1 MQPKFQILQNKK
13 NIQIKQF
20 YMQLFKHNIFKK
32 IWNFGWKEGEG
43 STPTVKVLEGKLRKD
58 FFKTINGERGSE
70 GLKLPVKVLKGKLR
84 KDFFETLFPLSQDSK
99 GLAWQRFVNLTKVN
113 NSEDKVE
120 SRNNKVETTALK
132 KVEAPENADKS
143 GDKGDD
149 LAKAGNATVRKLSD
163 IKTLSNDTSGKFRLS
178 INGSIQIKSKKDEK
192 PSLNLEDKPNDQE
205 KGGESKMS
213 QTLSQTKASN
223 QTQASNQTLVSSFK
237 DLDEKSD
244 SLEEESGNDDL
255 EEPGLISCNSN

>member
-1 MQPKFQILQNKK
+1 
-13 NIQIKQF
+13 
-20 YMQLFKHNIFKK
+20 MQLFKHNFFKK

-43 STPTVKVLEGKLRKD
+43 SKPTVKVLEGKLRKD

-143 GDKGDD
+143 GDD
-149 LAKAGNATVRKLSD
+149 LAKAGNATVKKLSD
-163 IKTLSNDTSGKFRLS
+163 IKTSSNDTSGKFRLS

-205 KGGESKMS
+205 KGGESTMS

-237 DLDEKSD
+237 DLDEKSG

-255 EEPGLISCNSN
+255 EEPGLISCNSNYAHCTSGLCTKK

>member
-1 MQPKFQILQNKK
+1 
-13 NIQIKQF
+13 
-20 YMQLFKHNIFKK
+20 MQLFKHNIFKK

-43 STPTVKVLEGKLRKD
+43 SKPSVKVLEGKLRKD

-120 SRNNKVETTALK
+120 SRNNKVETTAQK

-178 INGSIQIKSKKDEK
+178 INGSIQIKTKKDEK

-244 SLEEESGNDDL
+244 SLEGESGNDDL
-255 EEPGLISCNSN
+255 EEGPGLISCNSN